1 MTSVNLT
8 RDEAKHRSLL
18 IDVSHYDVEL
28 DLQEEKYFSSTT
40 TVNFTVKEPGST
52 FIDLRADR
60 SEERRVG

>member
-28 DLQEEKYFSSTT
+28 DLQEEKYFSS
-40 TVNFTVKEPGST
+40 
-52 FIDLRADR
+52 
-60 SEERRVG
+60 

>member
-28 DLQEEKYFSSTT
+28 DLQ
-40 TVNFTVKEPGST
+40 
-52 FIDLRADR
+52 
-60 SEERRVG
+60 